1 MLLRNHRKYEEWRAN
16 NSQLKPKCESQM
28 AKRRYLL
35 KRENKVTQGK
45 SQYLIVALAEL
56 QTITYSTK
64 AGNDTKVWALIL
76 KTGITTHG
84 MEVYGGVLLNIFN
97 L

>member
-28 AKRRYLL
+28 DKRRYLL
-35 KRENKVTQGK
+35 TRENKLTQGK

-56 QTITYSTK
+56 QTMTYSTK
-64 AGNDTKVWALIL
+64 AGTDTKVWALIL
-76 KTGITTHG
+76 KTRIMTHG
-84 MEVYGGVLLNIFN
+84 MEVYG
-97 L
+97 